1 MFDFAEETVV
11 LERRPQADSLLL
23 ESKTRYPRA
32 VDVSA
37 IAFNAQNAID
47 KTQSV

>member
-1 MFDFAEETVV
+1 MFDSAEETVV
-11 LERRPQADSLLL
+11 PERSPQADSLFH

-32 VDVSA
+32 VDVFA
-37 IAFNAQNAID
+37 RAFDAQNAID